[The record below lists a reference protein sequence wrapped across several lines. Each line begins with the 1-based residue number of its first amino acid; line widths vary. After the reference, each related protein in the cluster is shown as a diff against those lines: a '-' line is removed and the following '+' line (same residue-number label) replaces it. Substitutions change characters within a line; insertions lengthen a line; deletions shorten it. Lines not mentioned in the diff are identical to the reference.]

1 MQGSAIPIL
10 QIGADGELF
19 VGINVGEEG
28 NGLGRGGSL
37 RPEAQ
42 EAVFPDVGNGDD
54 VDDAARTLRTVPRRG
69 VSDDLNLL
77 DVTGRHLL
85 QKDFEGFGVHVG
97 RSIVKPYLYR

>member
-1 MQGSAIPIL
+1 MPGSAVPIV
-10 QIGADGELF
+10 QIRADGDLA
-19 VGINVGEEG
+19 VGIDIGDERD
-28 NGLGRGGSL
+28 GLGRGGAF

-42 EAVFPDVGNGDD
+42 EAVFLDVRDGDD
-54 VDDAARTLRTVPRRG
+54 VDDTARTLRTVSRRG
-69 VSDDLNLL
+69 VGDDLNLL